1 MMVSED
7 FVSTGQLM
15 VSLAILLDPIV
26 RPPVGGGGGATKM
39 YLVLSFARKNKLLI
53 IKMCDNKDIR
63 T

>member
-26 RPPVGGGGGATKM
+26 RPPVGGGGATKM